1 MLISIL
7 ALFAVDRAESGD
19 GVSFV
24 EQEDTN
30 PDRKP
35 TSHVSI
41 RDFQLHIYIYNV
53 LII

>member
-41 RDFQLHIYIYNV
+41 RDFPLSIYI
-53 LII
+53 